1 MVVLEETR
9 APLWWIFM
17 CGLIAISAM
26 VLPGLS
32 GSFLLLF
39 MGQYHAVFSSIHQC
53 IGHVLGWL
61 GKDPKPLTA
70 LTNHAWIDD
79 FLFCGLFGLGVL
91 LGLAAFSRVV
101 SWLFER
107 THDFT
112 MAALTGLMIGALR
125 LPGDV
130 VLAQIDA
137 TRTHGDRHRH
147 RLVGAVIVTAPWST
161 KDGSEPLSLEF
172 SGVWV
177 NQSKNSGY
185 RLSFRN
191 RTLIETRL
199 TLRRFC
205 KVDTASRTTD
215 SWSDRNRG

>member
-1 MVVLEETR
+1 
-9 APLWWIFM
+9 
-17 CGLIAISAM
+17 M

-70 LTNHAWIDD
+70 LTDHAWTDD

-112 MAALTGLMIGALR
+112 MAALTGLMLGALR

-130 VLAQIDA
+130 VL
-137 TRTHGDRHRH
+137 THVNGGTTTWA
-147 RLVGAVIVTAPWST
+147 LVIGIGFVGAVIVTALGII
-161 KDGSEPLSLEF
+161 D
-172 SGVWV
+172 
-177 NQSKNSGY
+177 Q
-185 RLSFRN
+185 
-191 RTLIETRL
+191 
-199 TLRRFC
+199 RRERA
-205 KVDTASRTTD
+205 KS
-215 SWSDRNRG
+215 